1 MNKTARNQKTV
12 EEMINSISKEKTL
25 RQVLR
30 DNKIAEINK
39 IHQINR
45 V

>member
-1 MNKTARNQKTV
+1 MNKTARNQKTI
-12 EEMINSISKEKTL
+12 EEMIHSISKEKTL

-39 IHQINR
+39 IYQINP
-45 V
+45 